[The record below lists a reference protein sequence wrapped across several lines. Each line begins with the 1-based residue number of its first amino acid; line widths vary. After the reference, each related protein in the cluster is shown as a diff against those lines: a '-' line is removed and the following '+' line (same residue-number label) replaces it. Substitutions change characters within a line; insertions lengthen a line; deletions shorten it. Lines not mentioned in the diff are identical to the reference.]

1 MKTSTIVLSAL
12 LATTSAVKVQG
23 PLNDEFVDAAVDAR
37 I

>member
-1 MKTSTIVLSAL
+1 MKTSSIILSAF

-23 PLNDEFVDAAVDAR
+23 PLNDEFVEAAVDAR